1 MYMYVAV
8 YFFIFS
14 FLSLYNDVAQFPKT
28 CQAQQCNDLCQVSQI
43 FSFLLGR
50 SCDAYI
56 TKAPLFT
63 FQREYIAVF
72 VKFAVSTFFTPY
84 VDICIAL
91 QVFSFYDFKHVM
103 VMRVTLPFSTVRKNT
118 VIHMLHQHR
127 TNMNV
132 PLFKFKVGWHLGLIP
147 PSEDCALIYIK
158 FFITETNLNTTR
170 RTRFFS
176 VHSILFKPQMLIQNQ
191 SSSVHLV
198 LHSYVQRAPV
208 HIAVY
213 TFVKQVDFSD
223 TSGFSW
229 QKNKHYIF
237 VCPSALFPT
246 PWFVAVLSDAETNSQ
261 S

>member
-170 RTRFFS
+170 RTRFFFCTQYFVQAS
-176 VHSILFKPQMLIQNQ
+176 NAHLESKFKCALGSTFLRLA
-191 SSSVHLV
+191 SSSSHCCI
-198 LHSYVQRAPV
+198 YVCQA
-208 HIAVY
+208 
-213 TFVKQVDFSD
+213 S
-223 TSGFSW
+223 
-229 QKNKHYIF
+229 
-237 VCPSALFPT
+237 
-246 PWFVAVLSDAETNSQ
+246 
-261 S
+261 